1 VRISRS
7 KRCFGESAR
16 WFGVQGDFVCL
27 ESGMLSV
34 NEVRLCGFVGT
45 LESILELFEKM
56 ARLGILPPMKVD
68 DARPLV

>member
-16 WFGVQGDFVCL
+16 WFGVQGNFVFL

-34 NEVRLCGFVGT
+34 NKVRFCGFVGT
-45 LESILELFEKM
+45 LE
-56 ARLGILPPMKVD
+56 RLGILPPMKVD